1 MSVTVLQYVS
11 ADVFAVGYL
20 HMVIIIIIRHS
31 SIALQFL
38 APITFVHKLNDVV
51 ELSTSEVLGE
61 LSPQAMSSVYE
72 YYQDSHKK
80 ADIEVVAIITFC
92 VKLAI
97 FGLAIGNSIASFHLP
112 EEFNEAYTFILFVL
126 ADASLVL
133 HMLQSPALLE

>member
-1 MSVTVLQYVS
+1 MCLLISLLSGIFTWSSSSSDTVAS
-11 ADVFAVGYL
+11 HD
-20 HMVIIIIIRHS
+20 
-31 SIALQFL
+31 IALQFL

-112 EEFNEAYTFILFVL
+112 EECKEAYTFILFVL